1 MNVLLVD
8 QGDVHGGAVFS
19 DQVLNMILLNLS
31 GLFHDALVLIGNLI
45 LEEAVPLLVGE
56 TELIESFQLA
66 AKVLNQSRFIVDGD
80 ILIALLGQH
89 PDKSGFQR
97 RFALIGIG
105 TLGLGLIFCDN
116 GTFVGG
122 HHDIKITHASS
133 PLLALCALSEELIHA
148 ALKLSSLSR

>member
-1 MNVLLVD
+1 MVVPHGLSSEHSLLE
-8 QGDVHGGAVFS
+8 FF
-19 DQVLNMILLNLS
+19 

-45 LEEAVPLLVGE
+45 LEEAIPLLVGE

-66 AKVLNQSRFIVDGD
+66 AEVLDQSRFIVDGD

-89 PDKSGFQR
+89 PDKSGFQCR
-97 RFALIGIG
+97 LTLVGIG
-105 TLGLGLIFCDN
+105 TLDLGFIFCDN

-133 PLLALCALSEELIHA
+133 PLLALCAFPKNLFMPP
-148 ALKLSSLSR
+148 